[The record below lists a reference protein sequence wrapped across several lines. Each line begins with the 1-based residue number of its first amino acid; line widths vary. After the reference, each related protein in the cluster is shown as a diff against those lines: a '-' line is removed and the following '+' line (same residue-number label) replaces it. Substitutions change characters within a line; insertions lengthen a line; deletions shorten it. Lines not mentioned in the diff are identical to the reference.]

1 MIVLVVLMLM
11 KVMMGQM
18 LTVQKKTIMVTVM
31 VRKMMVMMYTVAGLT
46 WTVSSNTPRRVLGL
60 GFRLSTNTAPL
71 TNPCRLDV
79 TTVSLSSLQCTFGE
93 ALRQSPLPEAVR
105 VYGVSGLV

>member
-1 MIVLVVLMLM
+1 
-11 KVMMGQM
+11 MGQM

-31 VRKMMVMMYTVAGLT
+31 VRKMMMVMMYTVAGLT

-79 TTVSLSSLQCTFGE
+79 TTVSHSSLQCTFGE
-93 ALRQSPLPEAVR
+93 ASRQSPLPEGVR